1 MTVRPIVAAFVRL
14 PDVPVIVTFDVP
26 IAAVAL
32 AVSVSEL
39 VAAVAPRANVAVT
52 PAGRPDVASATVP
65 ANPPTVVTVTV
76 VLPDAPCAM
85 PSVAG
90 EAEIEKP
97 DACPTATPILNVLVR
112 LPDLPVT
119 IAVAV
124 PAAAVAEAVSV
135 SVPAVAPVELNDPVT
150 PAGNPE
156 TLKATVPAKPFCGT
170 TAMDAVA
177 LEPGVTV
184 TLAGFDEIVNEGAL
198 GVPISWLMSDC
209 PEGVPHPV
217 VRS

>member
-1 MTVRPIVAAFVRL
+1 MTWEL
-14 PDVPVIVTFDVP
+14 P

-32 AVSVSEL
+32 AVRVSVV

-52 PAGRPDVASATVP
+52 PAGRPEAASVTVP
-65 ANPPTVVTVTV
+65 ENPPTVVKVSV
-76 VLPDAPCAM
+76 ALPDAPCAM

-97 DACPTATPILNVLVR
+97 DVCPTVTPILNVLVR

-135 SVPAVAPVELNDPVT
+135 RVPAVELVDVNDAVT
-150 PAGNPE
+150 PAGSPE
-156 TLKATVPAKPFCGT
+156 TLSATVPVNPFCGT
-170 TAMDAVA
+170 IAIEAVVV
-177 LEPGVTV
+177 EPGVTV
-184 TLAGFDEIVNEGAL
+184 TLAGFAEIVNEGAL
-198 GVPISWLMSDC
+198 GVPINWLMSAC
-209 PEGVPHPV
+209 PEGEPQPV